1 MELKNFNDSTKS
13 LIAGKAKNA
22 LLPGKTHTTNL
33 WVSDWF
39 MTASTPDRDAA
50 WQLLSFLGG
59 KDKDGEYYTPKKLI
73 GLDYGLG
80 FCYKSL
86 FNDPDIVK
94 SWGQWSDPDIIKA
107 QTANSKTVGPV
118 INEPWYTE
126 FTEKFSVSLQKAVSG
141 ELAPDAAL
149 KEGADFVRSKLTP
162 S

>member
-1 MELKNFNDSTKS
+1 MNRIIGLCLAVT
-13 LIAGKAKNA
+13 LIA
-22 LLPGKTHTTNL
+22 
-33 WVSDWF
+33 
-39 MTASTPDRDAA
+39 AA
-50 WQLLSFLGG
+50 RADDFKVEEG
-59 KDKDGEYYTPKKLI
+59 
-73 GLDYGLG
+73 
-80 FCYKSL
+80 YKSL

-118 INEPWYTE
+118 INETWYTE
-126 FTEKFSVSLQKAVSG
+126 FTEKFSVSLQKGVSG